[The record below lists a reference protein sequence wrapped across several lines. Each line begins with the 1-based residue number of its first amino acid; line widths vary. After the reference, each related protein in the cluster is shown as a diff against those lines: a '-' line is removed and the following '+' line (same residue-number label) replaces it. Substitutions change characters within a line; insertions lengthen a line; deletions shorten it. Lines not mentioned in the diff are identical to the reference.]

1 MGDVMKRK
9 MAGIQRVPLMGV
21 SVLPRTQVM
30 VEEAIISWTNQ
41 KTTLQQ
47 SRSKQVQGKP
57 HHQENFDDKGRPQA
71 HGISQPLKM

>member
-1 MGDVMKRK
+1 MGDVMKGK
-9 MAGIQRVPLMGV
+9 MAGIQWVPLMGV
-21 SVLPRTQVM
+21 SVLLRTQVM

-57 HHQENFDDKGRPQA
+57 HHQENLMTKEDPQHMA
-71 HGISQPLKM
+71 SLNH